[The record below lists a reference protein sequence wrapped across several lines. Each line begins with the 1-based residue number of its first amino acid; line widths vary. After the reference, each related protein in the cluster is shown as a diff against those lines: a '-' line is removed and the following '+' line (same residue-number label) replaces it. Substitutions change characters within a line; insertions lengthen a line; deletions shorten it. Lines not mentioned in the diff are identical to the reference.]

1 MCMENY
7 IQIIATSVG
16 LTALLVLAYVLRFIF
31 AKLEK
36 IWQINGDVA
45 DQAVLRALDRHRKRA
60 ATVQKQVD
68 SANAVMPE
76 VYTDMSPELK
86 QALRDHDRMV

>member
-1 MCMENY
+1 MTSVENY

-36 IWQINGDVA
+36 IWRINGEVA

-60 ATVQKQVD
+60 STV
-68 SANAVMPE
+68 E
-76 VYTDMSPELK
+76 TG
-86 QALRDHDRMV
+86 